1 MDHRED
7 HMPLKDII
15 RGREWIIQIV
25 TIIGALFAILTVAK
39 EELKYTNNKFEQA
52 REKHMEVHH
61 APLYKPQFPGDSVNR
76 QLIEIRKET
85 VKLITETLKD
95 KSNEIEKRTDMLST
109 KIEGLIII
117 VQELKEGMAELKTE
131 LRMSGK
137 GAD

>member
-1 MDHRED
+1 
-7 HMPLKDII
+7 MPLKDII
-15 RGREWIIQIV
+15 RGREWIIQTF
-25 TIIGALFAILTVAK
+25 TIIGALFAILAVAK
-39 EELKYTNNKFEQA
+39 DELKYTTSKFEKIH
-52 REKHMEVHH
+52 EKHLGVEH

-76 QLIEIRKET
+76 QLIELRKET
-85 VKLITETLKD
+85 VTLISQTLKD

-109 KIEGLIII
+109 KIEGLILI